1 MIRDQIMQIAQSD
14 PRFAQAVEAMERAVV
29 NMPIVPEDLDDA
41 IEVLELTIQ
50 RPEAYAEIRE
60 AAIKDGEIDEDTLP
74 EQFDLIYVISLLVA
88 LYGLQDRL
96 ESEGY
101 ARGGLSVSARKLANM
116 GRNGDTELA
125 HINRG
130 EAAMLRRAGGSG
142 TINPNTGL
150 REYFSL
156 KKLKLGKVLAAV
168 APIALSFI
176 APGIGTAIGGA
187 ISGGL
192 GLGLG
197 TVGTS
202 ILGSAAL
209 GAGFG
214 ALGGGAKGALTGAVT
229 GGLGAGLGGELGQLA
244 GLTGPMANIAGSSL
258 IGAGLAGA
266 TGRNPLS
273 GALRGAVGAGVGAL
287 TGGLGT
293 QATEAGNMGLG
304 RGLTAAGTGF
314 GAALAGGMDPRAA
327 AIAGGLSGLAAGM
340 IPPRPSQAVV
350 QNLSGEVPLAT
361 PVQQPDGTM
370 APAPGSRGVMPDGRP
385 GIYESNPATGMIDLR
400 PVPGSYVYNEQT
412 RSMEFRPQQQ
422 QPGVMDAIR
431 TAIGMPA
438 STPATATAGGQQQGG
453 GGLGGLL
460 SGNLAPLLAGGALLL
475 GQQGGG
481 SQQQTSTT
489 TTGSLT
495 PQQQEYLNR
504 PGVTWD
510 WNRMQR
516 DAAGSGM
523 TLDQYVASNWNRISS
538 GEYNVQN
545 MAEGGLSALSR
556 FVRGGGTGRS
566 DEINAKLSDGEYVID
581 AETVAMLGDGSSKAG
596 AQRLDQMRESIRQH
610 KGKALSKGKF
620 SPNAKSPLTYLKGAA

>member
-14 PRFAQAVEAMERAVV
+14 PRFAQAVEAMERAVI
-29 NMPIVPEDLDDA
+29 NMPIVPEDLDEA
-41 IEVLELTIQ
+41 IEVLELIVQ
-50 RPEAYAEIRE
+50 RPQNYAEIRE
-60 AAIKDGEIDEDTLP
+60 AAIADEEIDAETLP
-74 EQFDLIYVISLLVA
+74 EKFDPIYIVSLLVA

-96 ESEGY
+96 KSDGY
-101 ARGGLSVSARKLANM
+101 ARGGLTVSARKLADM

-125 HINRG
+125 HITRG

-142 TINPNTGL
+142 TVNPNTGL

-156 KKLKLGKVLAAV
+156 KKLKLGKILAAV

-192 GLGLG
+192 GLGLTAG
-197 TVGTS
+197 GVGQS

-209 GAGFG
+209 GAGLG

-244 GLTGPMANIAGSSL
+244 GLTGPMANVAGSSL

-273 GALRGAVGAGVGAL
+273 GALRGAVGAGVGEIA
-287 TGGLGT
+287 GGFGQ
-293 QATEAGNMGLG
+293 QAAGAGNAGLG
-304 RGLTAAGTGF
+304 RGISAAGAGF
-314 GAALAGGMDPRAA
+314 GTALAGGMDPRAA

-340 IPPRPSQAVV
+340 IAPRPSQTVV
-350 QNLSGEVPLAT
+350 ENLTNPLEARLVT
-361 PVQQPDGTM
+361 QPDGSM
-370 APAPGSRGVMPDGRP
+370 SFAPGTSGTMPDGRP
-385 GIYESNPATGMIDLR
+385 GVYRLNETTGRMEVRPLPGNYALNP
-400 PVPGSYVYNEQT
+400 QT
-412 RSMEFRPQQQ
+412 NRVEFTPQQQ
-422 QPGVMDAIR
+422 QPGVMDAFR

-438 STPATATAGGQQQGG
+438 ATPTTAAGGQQQQ

-460 SGNLAPLLAGGALLL
+460 SDSNLAPLLAGGALLF

-481 SQQQTSTT
+481 SQQQAPAATRN
-489 TTGSLT
+489 LT

-510 WNRMQR
+510 WTRMQR

-538 GEYNVQN
+538 GEYNVQR

>member
-14 PRFAQAVEAMERAVV
+14 PRFAQAVETMERAVV

-41 IEVLELTIQ
+41 IEVLELIVQ
-50 RPEAYAEIRE
+50 QPESYAEIRE

-74 EQFDLIYVISLLVA
+74 EKFDPIYVVSLLVA

-96 ESEGY
+96 QSEGY
-101 ARGGLSVSARKLANM
+101 ARGGLTVAARRAM
-116 GRNGDTELA
+116 TGGRGGDSELV
-125 HINRG
+125 HVNRR
-130 EAAMLRRAGGSG
+130 EREMLRRAGGSG
-142 TINPNTGL
+142 DINPNTGL
-150 REYFSL
+150 REY
-156 KKLKLGKVLAAV
+156 KLKFGKILKAI

-187 ISGGL
+187 ISGSFGL
-192 GLGLG
+192 GLTAGG
-197 TVGTS
+197 IGQS
-202 ILGSAAL
+202 ILGSAAI
-209 GAGFG
+209 GAGLG

-229 GGLGAGLGGELGQLA
+229 GGLGAGLGGQLGELA

-287 TGGLGT
+287 TGGLGQ
-293 QATEAGNMGLG
+293 QATDAGSAGLG

-340 IPPRPSQAVV
+340 IAPRPSQAVV
-350 QNLSGEVPLAT
+350 DSMQGPPQPITDAAGNQSLPPGT
-361 PVQQPDGTM
+361 GVQ
-370 APAPGSRGVMPDGRP
+370 MPDGRP
-385 GIYESNPATGMIDLR
+385 GVMELNPQTGRVEARAL
-400 PVPGSYVYNEQT
+400 PGAYTLNPQT
-412 RSMEFRPQQQ
+412 NRVEFSPQQQ
-422 QPGVMDAIR
+422 SGVMGALR

-438 STPATATAGGQQQGG
+438 ATPTTATGGQQQGG
-453 GGLGGLL
+453 GGLGSLL
-460 SGNLAPLLAGGALLL
+460 SGNLGPLLAGGALML

-481 SQQQTSTT
+481 SQQQASTAT
-489 TTGSLT
+489 RNLT

-510 WNRMQR
+510 WTRLQR
-516 DAAGSGM
+516 DAAASGA
-523 TLDQYVASNWNRISS
+523 TLDQYIATNWPRVSS
-538 GEYNVQN
+538 GEYNVQR
-545 MAEGGLSALSR
+545 MAQGGLSALSR

-566 DEINAKLSDGEYVID
+566 DEISAKLSDGEYVID

-596 AQRLDQMRESIRQH
+596 AQRLDQMRESVRQH

-620 SPNAKSPLTYLKGAA
+620 SPDAKSPLTYLKGAA

>member
-41 IEVLELTIQ
+41 IEVLELIVQ
-50 RPEAYAEIRE
+50 QPEAYAEIRE
-60 AAIKDGEIDEDTLP
+60 AAIKDGEIDESTLP
-74 EQFDLIYVISLLVA
+74 EKFDPIYVVSLLVA

-96 ESEGY
+96 ASDGY
-101 ARGGLSVSARKLANM
+101 ARGGLTVSARKLANM

-156 KKLKLGKVLAAV
+156 KKLKLGKILAAV

-197 TVGTS
+197 ATGAG
-202 ILGSAAL
+202 ILGNAAI
-209 GAGFG
+209 GAGLG
-214 ALGGGAKGALTGAVT
+214 ALGGGAKGALAGAVT
-229 GGLGAGLGGELGQLA
+229 GGLGAGLGGQLGQLA
-244 GLTGPMANIAGSSL
+244 GLTGPMANVAGSSL

-273 GALRGAVGAGVGAL
+273 GALRGAVGAGVGELA
-287 TGGLGT
+287 GGLGT
-293 QATEAGNMGLG
+293 QATNAGSAGLG
-304 RGLTAAGTGF
+304 RGLTAAGAGF
-314 GAALAGGMDPRAA
+314 GTALAGGMDPRAA

-340 IPPRPSQAVV
+340 IAPRPSQTVV
-350 QNLSGEVPLAT
+350 ENLTNPLEARLVT
-361 PVQQPDGTM
+361 QPDGSM
-370 APAPGSRGVMPDGRP
+370 SFAPGTSGTMPDGRP
-385 GIYESNPATGMIDLR
+385 GVYRLNETTGRMEVRPLPGNYALNP
-400 PVPGSYVYNEQT
+400 QT
-412 RSMEFRPQQQ
+412 NRVEFTPQQQQ

-438 STPATATAGGQQQGG
+438 ATPATTAGGQQGG
-453 GGLGGLL
+453 GGLGSLL
-460 SGNLAPLLAGGALLL
+460 SGNLGPLLAGGALLA
-475 GQQGGG
+475 GQSGG
-481 SQQQTSTT
+481 SQQQAPATT
-489 TTGSLT
+489 TRNLT
-495 PQQQEYLNR
+495 PQQQEYLNQ

-510 WNRMQR
+510 WDRMQR
-516 DAAGSGM
+516 DAAGSGV

-538 GEYNVQN
+538 GEYNVQR

>member
-14 PRFAQAVEAMERAVV
+14 PRFAQAIEAMERAVV

-41 IEVLELTIQ
+41 IEVLELIVQ
-50 RPEAYAEIRE
+50 QPESYAEIRE

-74 EQFDLIYVISLLVA
+74 EKFDPIYIVSMLVA
-88 LYGLQDRL
+88 LYGLQDQL

-101 ARGGLSVSARKLANM
+101 ARGGLTVAARRAM
-116 GRNGDTELA
+116 TGGRGGDSELV
-125 HINRG
+125 HVNRR
-130 EAAMLRRAGGSG
+130 EREMLRRAGGSG
-142 TINPNTGL
+142 DINPNTGL
-150 REYFSL
+150 REY
-156 KKLKLGKVLAAV
+156 KLKLGKILAAV

-176 APGIGTAIGGA
+176 APGIGTAIGSA
-187 ISGGL
+187 ISGSL

-197 TVGTS
+197 ATGAG
-202 ILGSAAL
+202 ILGSTAI
-209 GAGFG
+209 GAGLG
-214 ALGGGAKGALTGAVT
+214 ALGGGAKGALAGAVT
-229 GGLGAGLGGELGQLA
+229 GGLGSGLGGIVGSAIPGLGLE
-244 GLTGPMANIAGSSL
+244 GPMANVVGSGL

-287 TGGLGT
+287 TGGLGQ
-293 QATEAGNMGLG
+293 QATDAGSAGLG

-314 GAALAGGMDPRAA
+314 GSALAAGMDPRAA

-340 IPPRPSQAVV
+340 IAPRPSQAVV
-350 QNLSGEVPLAT
+350 DNMQGPPQPITDAAGNQSLPPGT
-361 PVQQPDGTM
+361 GVQ
-370 APAPGSRGVMPDGRP
+370 MPDGRP
-385 GIYESNPATGMIDLR
+385 GVMELNPQTGRVEARAL
-400 PVPGSYVYNEQT
+400 PGAYTLNPQT
-412 RSMEFRPQQQ
+412 NRVEFSPQQQ
-422 QPGVMDAIR
+422 SGVMGALR

-438 STPATATAGGQQQGG
+438 ATPTTATGGQQQG

-460 SGNLAPLLAGGALLL
+460 SGNLGPLLAGGALLL

-481 SQQQTSTT
+481 SQQQAPAATRN
-489 TTGSLT
+489 LT

-510 WNRMQR
+510 WTRLQR
-516 DAAGSGM
+516 DAATSGM
-523 TLDQYVASNWNRISS
+523 TLDQYVATNWNRVSA

-545 MAEGGLSALSR
+545 MAQGGLSALSR

-596 AQRLDQMRESIRQH
+596 AQRLDQMRESVRQH

-620 SPNAKSPLTYLKGAA
+620 SPDAKSPLTYLKGAA

>member
-1 MIRDQIMQIAQSD
+1 
-14 PRFAQAVEAMERAVV
+14 
-29 NMPIVPEDLDDA
+29 
-41 IEVLELTIQ
+41 
-50 RPEAYAEIRE
+50 
-60 AAIKDGEIDEDTLP
+60 
-74 EQFDLIYVISLLVA
+74 
-88 LYGLQDRL
+88 
-96 ESEGY
+96 
-101 ARGGLSVSARKLANM
+101 
-116 GRNGDTELA
+116 
-125 HINRG
+125 
-130 EAAMLRRAGGSG
+130 
-142 TINPNTGL
+142 
-150 REYFSL
+150 
-156 KKLKLGKVLAAV
+156 
-168 APIALSFI
+168 
-176 APGIGTAIGGA
+176 
-187 ISGGL
+187 
-192 GLGLG
+192 
-197 TVGTS
+197 
-202 ILGSAAL
+202 
-209 GAGFG
+209 
-214 ALGGGAKGALTGAVT
+214 
-229 GGLGAGLGGELGQLA
+229 
-244 GLTGPMANIAGSSL
+244 
-258 IGAGLAGA
+258 
-266 TGRNPLS
+266 
-273 GALRGAVGAGVGAL
+273 
-287 TGGLGT
+287 
-293 QATEAGNMGLG
+293 
-304 RGLTAAGTGF
+304 
-314 GAALAGGMDPRAA
+314 
-327 AIAGGLSGLAAGM
+327 
-340 IPPRPSQAVV
+340 
-350 QNLSGEVPLAT
+350 
-361 PVQQPDGTM
+361 
-370 APAPGSRGVMPDGRP
+370 
-385 GIYESNPATGMIDLR
+385 MIDLR

>member
-14 PRFAQAVEAMERAVV
+14 PRFAQAIEAMERAVV

-41 IEVLELTIQ
+41 IEVLELIVQ
-50 RPEAYAEIRE
+50 QPESYAEIRE

-74 EQFDLIYVISLLVA
+74 EKFDPIYVVSLLVA

-101 ARGGLSVSARKLANM
+101 ARGGLTVAARRM
-116 GRNGDTELA
+116 MTGGRGGDSELV
-125 HINRG
+125 HVNRR
-130 EAAMLRRAGGSG
+130 EREMLRRAGGSG
-142 TINPNTGL
+142 DINPNTGL
-150 REYFSL
+150 REY
-156 KKLKLGKVLAAV
+156 KLKLGKILAAV

-176 APGIGTAIGGA
+176 APGIGTAIGSA

-197 TVGTS
+197 ATGAG
-202 ILGSAAL
+202 ILGSAAI
-209 GAGFG
+209 GAGLG
-214 ALGGGAKGALTGAVT
+214 ALGGGAKGALAGAVT

-258 IGAGLAGA
+258 VGAGLAGA

-287 TGGLGT
+287 TGGLGQ
-293 QATEAGNMGLG
+293 QATDAGSAGLG

-314 GAALAGGMDPRAA
+314 GSALAAGMDPRAA

-340 IPPRPSQAVV
+340 IAPRPSQAVV
-350 QNLSGEVPLAT
+350 GNMQNETPLAT
-361 PVQQPDGTM
+361 VFTQPDGSIS
-370 APAPGSRGVMPDGRP
+370 PAPGAPGIMPDGRP
-385 GIYESNPATGMIDLR
+385 GVYQLDRATGFSRLQA
-400 PVPGSYVYNEQT
+400 VPGSFTYT
-412 RSMEFRPQQQ
+412 PGAARAEFTPQQQQQ
-422 QPGVMDAIR
+422 QPGVMDAVR
-431 TAIGMPA
+431 TALGMPA
-438 STPATATAGGQQQGG
+438 ATPATTAGGQQQG

-460 SGNLAPLLAGGALLL
+460 SGNLGPLLAGGALLL

-481 SQQQTSTT
+481 SQQQAPAATRN
-489 TTGSLT
+489 LT

-510 WNRMQR
+510 WNRLQS
-516 DAAGSGM
+516 DAAASGM
-523 TLDQYVASNWNRISS
+523 TLDQYMANNWNRVSA
-538 GEYNVQN
+538 GEYNVQR
-545 MAEGGLSALSR
+545 MAQGGLSALSR

-610 KGKALSKGKF
+610 KGKALAKGKF
-620 SPNAKSPLTYLKGAA
+620 SPDAKSPLTYLKGAA

>member
-41 IEVLELTIQ
+41 IEVLELIVQ
-50 RPEAYAEIRE
+50 QPEAYAEIRE
-60 AAIKDGEIDEDTLP
+60 AAIKDGEIDESTLP
-74 EQFDLIYVISLLVA
+74 EKFDPIYIVSLLVA

-96 ESEGY
+96 ESDGY
-101 ARGGLSVSARKLANM
+101 ARGGLTVSARKLADM

-125 HINRG
+125 HITRG

-156 KKLKLGKVLAAV
+156 KKLKLGKILAAV

-192 GLGLG
+192 GLGLTAG
-197 TVGTS
+197 GVGQS

-229 GGLGAGLGGELGQLA
+229 GGLGAGLGGQLGQLA
-244 GLTGPMANIAGSSL
+244 GLTGPMANVAGSSL

-273 GALRGAVGAGVGAL
+273 GALRGAVGAGVGELA
-287 TGGLGT
+287 GGLGT
-293 QATEAGNMGLG
+293 QATNAGSAGLG
-304 RGLTAAGTGF
+304 RGLTAAGAGF
-314 GAALAGGMDPRAA
+314 GTALAGGMDPRAA

-340 IPPRPSQAVV
+340 IAPRPSQAVV
-350 QNLSGEVPLAT
+350 ENLTNPLEARLVT
-361 PVQQPDGTM
+361 QPDGSM
-370 APAPGSRGVMPDGRP
+370 SFAPGTSGTMPDGRP
-385 GIYESNPATGMIDLR
+385 GVYRLNETTGRMEVRPLPGNYALNP
-400 PVPGSYVYNEQT
+400 QT
-412 RSMEFRPQQQ
+412 NRVEFTPQQQQ
-422 QPGVMDAIR
+422 QPGVMDAFR

-438 STPATATAGGQQQGG
+438 ATPTTATGGQQQGG
-453 GGLGGLL
+453 GGLGSLL
-460 SGNLAPLLAGGALLL
+460 SGNLGPLLAGGALLA
-475 GQQGGG
+475 GQSGG
-481 SQQQTSTT
+481 SQQQAPAGTRN
-489 TTGSLT
+489 LT

-510 WNRMQR
+510 WDRMQR
-516 DAAGSGM
+516 DAAGSGV

-538 GEYNVQN
+538 GEYNVQR